1 MEPLN
6 LLIVAIRKE
15 WKFLISDSLQ
25 KAGYIFTETHVS
37 SKQEALEAC
46 NYSRYDL
53 VISNCTLPDGDVADL
68 VSVIGKI
75 FPCLV
80 MAEGKCPVNSEK
92 ALSLLATDFYI
103 TSSEQSSWIS
113 AVENALS
120 QWKKNAQQ
128 NLTEQRLKYS
138 SLHKKVLSRVEEEL
152 SSEEDETEYSDS
164 RISSVLTLLLEV
176 LDLSRIYLYTK
187 LSPADGEPSLL
198 GKSEVVA
205 PGVKQVNYKD
215 ASVSV
220 PYFNRWNKIFSA
232 KQPVTGTLGTLPPGE
247 QQWLN
252 YRDSQ
257 SLLAVPILSNDNWE
271 GFIGLE
277 DSFNAREW
285 SAEEI
290 NLIESVAEL
299 IQDKHFGQTK
309 THFFF
314 EGNMAGAQV

>member
-6 LLIVAIRKE
+6 LLIVAIRTE

-25 KAGYIFTETHVS
+25 KAGYTFTETHVS

-53 VISNCTLPDGDVADL
+53 VISNCRLPDGDVADL
-68 VSVIGKI
+68 VSVIGKL

-128 NLTEQRLKYS
+128 NLREQRLKHS
-138 SLHKKVLSRVEEEL
+138 TLHKKVLTRVEEEL
-152 SSEEDETEYSDS
+152 SSEEEYEHSDS
-164 RISSVLTLLLEV
+164 KISSVLTLLLEV
-176 LDLSRIYLYTK
+176 LDLSRIYLCAK
-187 LSPADGEPSLL
+187 QSPSEGEPTLL
-198 GKSEVVA
+198 GKTEIVA
-205 PGVKQVNYKD
+205 PGVKKVTYKD

-220 PYFNRWNKIFSA
+220 PYFNRWNTIFSA
-232 KQPVTGTLGTLPPGE
+232 KQPVTGTLTTLPPGE

-257 SLLAVPILSNDNWE
+257 SLLAVPILSDDNWE

-285 SAEEI
+285 STEEI

-299 IQDKHFGQTK
+299 IKDKHFQQTP
-309 THFFF
+309 TPYFF
-314 EGNMAGAQV
+314 EGNMVSAQV